1 MNLALL
7 GLECRNRN
15 RNRNRKGFGQDSFK
29 RSFDVER
36 IDLAEEAA
44 VAIA

>member
-1 MNLALL
+1 LNLALL
-7 GLECRNRN
+7 GLEC